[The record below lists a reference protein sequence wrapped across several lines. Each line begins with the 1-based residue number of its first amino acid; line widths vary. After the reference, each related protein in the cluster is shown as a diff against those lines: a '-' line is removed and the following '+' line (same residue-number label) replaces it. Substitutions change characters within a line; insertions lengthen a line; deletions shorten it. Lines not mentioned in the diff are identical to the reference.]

1 MRIVGRLRAALF
13 SFCKPAFGATASLAM
28 IAAFSSAARA
38 DEKGSAWPEM
48 LGDSAHSSYS
58 SDPAI
63 TTSNA
68 SGFGVKWMAN
78 LYSTDLGSPAVAYNA
93 TLGRTVVYVGNQRAD
108 VFAVSAVTGKEL
120 WSTNLGVNDKI
131 EDSPMVAPD
140 GSVWV
145 GTSENPTLYK
155 LNGATGAVEC
165 TLKSPL
171 AVDASPMLASP
182 RGGVE
187 TVYWSSIDATNLNG
201 PVFASQEASCAQNWS
216 FDDYLNPSSAG
227 VWATSAYGVSASG
240 EPLVFFGSADSDSTE
255 YAVDAVTGNR
265 VWYYS
270 IPSPPGDYDIG
281 DGATVSA
288 PGKNGFADGVV
299 YVDSKYGYEYALD
312 LTTGALLWQFGPF
325 AKAGGPG
332 SRSSAALDGTNLVFG
347 YYVGGATGGVLAL
360 NAVSGSLLWNYLT
373 PKEVLSSPAIVGPP
387 GSEIVT
393 FGDLTGVFRMLSLA
407 SGSELYAYQTGG
419 YITSSP
425 AEADGKIFIAG
436 SDGFLYAFGRTGGNG
451 SKPASTITAP
461 AAGSQLS
468 NPDGSLTITGTA
480 TDASGVANVEVAVQE
495 NGASGPWYDAAT
507 GSTNPGPIRNQAT
520 LTNPGST
527 TTNWSLTLPAPAAG
541 GTFAAYAS
549 AVNVNNI
556 VNPSTTSSF
565 TILPSLGEPNVT
577 LSATDLP
584 PGASFTA
591 SSTAFRP
598 REHVTFS
605 LFGNVVATKT
615 VSANGHVPAA
625 TVKIP
630 TGATFGPTSL
640 TLTGLTSGKT
650 TSGTIYV
657 TNNWVEFGHDSA
669 HSALEVHDSVIDE
682 SLSIGNGTVLSK
694 SWYYVANAAVNSSP
708 SVVNGISY
716 FGNDAGVVSAVVVN
730 TGASKWAYST
740 PSGAPIRSAPAI
752 DPSGTVIV
760 ASTDGNLYWIGNTGS
775 LLKSISLGGTLTSP
789 NVDNGQI
796 FVASSTGELY
806 DVSDSTGSVTW
817 SSALSAASASA
828 PAFDATSNIVI
839 AGDGSGAVTAF
850 NATTGAQ
857 LWKVTTDGAVTAAP
871 LIVNGTVYI
880 GSADTNFYA
889 INETTGAV
897 NWKYALTGPIVA
909 AASQLSTSQISIG
922 DSNAMAYAFSTSG
935 ALAYSYSLGQKSGP
949 IVGIANVL
957 GGTFFE
963 MAGGLV
969 AMIRVVDKPG
979 DAWHYQTATT
989 LSTSPAIVDGTV
1001 YIGAADGGLYAF
1013 TPQGAN
1019 PLAKSQAPVISITDS
1034 NWVCT
1039 TP

>member
-1 MRIVGRLRAALF
+1 VKPVVAAAAAALL
-13 SFCKPAFGATASLAM
+13 AIIGAGST
-28 IAAFSSAARA
+28 AARA
-38 DEKGSAWPEM
+38 AENGSGWPEM
-48 LGDSAHSSYS
+48 LGDSAHSSHS
-58 SDPAI
+58 TDPAI
-63 TTSNA
+63 TTSEA
-68 SGFGVKWMAN
+68 AGFGVKWMAN

-93 TLGRTVVYVGNQRAD
+93 TLGKTVVYVGNQRAD
-108 VFAVSAVTGKEL
+108 VFAVNAATGQEL

-131 EDSPMVAPD
+131 EDSPMIAPD
-140 GSVWV
+140 GSLWV
-145 GTSENPTLYK
+145 GTSENASMYK
-155 LNGATGAVEC
+155 LNGATGAIEC

-171 AVDASPMLASP
+171 PVDASPMLAIP
-182 RGGVE
+182 PGGVA
-187 TVYWSSIDATNLNG
+187 TVYWASIDSANRNG
-201 PVFASQEASCAQNWS
+201 PVFASQEASCAEDWS

-227 VWATSAYGVSASG
+227 VWATSAYGVSATG
-240 EPLVFFGSADSDSTE
+240 EPLVFFGTADTDSTE
-255 YAVDAVTGNR
+255 YAADAVTGNR

-270 IPSPPGDYDIG
+270 VPSPLGDYDIG

-312 LTTGALLWQFGPF
+312 STTGTLLWQFGPF
-325 AKAGGPG
+325 GALGASA
-332 SRSSAALDGTNLVFG
+332 SRSSAALDGTHLVFG
-347 YYVGGATGGVLAL
+347 YSTVATGGGVYAL
-360 NAVSGSLLWNYLT
+360 NAVNGGLLWNYQT
-373 PKEVLSSPAIVGPP
+373 PAEVLSSPAIVGPR

-393 FGDLTGVFRMLSLA
+393 FGDITGAFRMLSLA
-407 SGSELYAYQTGG
+407 SGSELYEYQTGG

-436 SDGFLYAFGRTGGNG
+436 SDGFLYAFGRAGGNG
-451 SKPASTITAP
+451 SKPASTIAAP
-461 AAGSQLS
+461 AAGSQLP
-468 NPDGSLTITGTA
+468 NPNGSLTITGTA

-495 NGASGPWYDAAT
+495 NGSSGPWYDAAT
-507 GSTNPGPIRNQAT
+507 GTTNPGPIRNLAT

-527 TTNWSLTLPAPAAG
+527 TTSWSFTLPASAAG
-541 GTFAAYAS
+541 GTFVAYAS

-556 VNPSTTSSF
+556 VNQSTSSSF

-598 REHVTFS
+598 HEQVTFS
-605 LFGNVVATKT
+605 LYGKVVTTKT

-625 TVKIP
+625 TIKVP
-630 TGATFGPTSL
+630 TSATFGPTSL
-640 TLTGLTSGKT
+640 TLTGLTSGIT

-657 TNNWVEFGHDSA
+657 TNNWVQFGHDSTHA
-669 HSALEVHDSVIDE
+669 ALELHDTVIDE
-682 SLSIGNGTVLSK
+682 SLSIANGTVLGQ

-708 SVVNGISY
+708 SVVNGVAY
-716 FGNDAGVVSAVVVN
+716 FGNDAGVISAVVVN
-730 TGASKWAYST
+730 TGASRWTYAT
-740 PSGAPIRSAPAI
+740 PSGAPIHSAPAI
-752 DPSGTVIV
+752 DPSGNVIV
-760 ASTDGNLYWIGNTGS
+760 TSTDGNLYWIGNTGS
-775 LLKSISLGGTLTSP
+775 LLTSLSLGGTLTSP
-789 NVDNGQI
+789 SVDNGQI

-806 DVSDSTGSVTW
+806 DVSDSTGTVTW
-817 SSALSAASASA
+817 TSPLSAASSST
-828 PAFDATSNIVI
+828 PAFDATNGIVV

-857 LWKVTTDGAVTAAP
+857 IWKVITGGAVTAAP

-897 NWKYALTGPIVA
+897 DWKYALTGPIVA
-909 AASQLSTSQISIG
+909 AASEVSATQIAIGDSSAMVYELSTSGSLTY
-922 DSNAMAYAFSTSG
+922 SYAF
-935 ALAYSYSLGQKSGP
+935 GQNAGP
-949 IVGIANVL
+949 VVGIANVE

-969 AMIRVVDKPG
+969 AMFRVLSQYG
-979 DAWHYQTATT
+979 NAWSYQTAST

-1001 YIGAADGGLYAF
+1001 YIGAADGGVYAF
-1013 TPQGAN
+1013 TPQGKN
-1019 PLAKSQAPVISITDS
+1019 PLDRAKAPVLSITDA
-1034 NWVCT
+1034 NWTCT